1 MNRIIILIV
10 AMLAIIGGLVWA
22 GTRGQEDAEVLDDRL
37 TFGLVQENITNG
49 AKLYDVRT
57 VEEFAAGH
65 FANATN
71 FPVETMQAGTLPDV
85 AKDTQIYVYC
95 RSGNRSGQ
103 ATTLL
108 KNAGFT
114 NVTDLGGLSAVEAM
128 GGKLVT
134 E

>member
-1 MNRIIILIV
+1 MYRIIILIV
-10 AMLAIIGGLVWA
+10 AMLALIGGLVWA
-22 GTRGQEDAEVLDDRL
+22 GTRGKEDAEVMDDRL
-37 TFGLVQENITNG
+37 TFGLVQENINNG

-57 VEEFAAGH
+57 TEEFAAGH

-85 AKDTQIYVYC
+85 AKDTQMYVYC
-95 RSGNRSGQ
+95 RSGNRSAQ

>member
-22 GTRGQEDAEVLDDRL
+22 GPRGQEDAEVLDDRL

-57 VEEFAAGH
+57 AEEFAAGH

-128 GGKLVT
+128 GGKLET
-134 E
+134 N